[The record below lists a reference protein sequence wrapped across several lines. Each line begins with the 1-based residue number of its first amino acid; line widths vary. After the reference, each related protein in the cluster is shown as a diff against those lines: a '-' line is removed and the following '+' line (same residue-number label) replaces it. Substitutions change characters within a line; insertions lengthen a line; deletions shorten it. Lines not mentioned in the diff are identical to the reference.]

1 MFHISLYSNLI
12 SETASFFFKVVV
24 NPPFFPKCYYKTDLW
39 VDSLHWKPS
48 LLQFSSIMCRIVF
61 SRNSSLVSK
70 TCILLLRSRCQ
81 PAKFQSQ
88 EIVRKTIYQL
98 VPFNPCN
105 RKPHRQSC
113 QNQIIALLLFS
124 RIKIWLV
131 LFILVFLQIH
141 LFNSFFELYAVGFS
155 SYVLQMNVFAFQFH
169 FQHNVASSLD
179 NLSN

>member
-1 MFHISLYSNLI
+1 MIPYKIIRGLVPRIENQVYCSFLRLCVELFSP
-12 SETASFFFKVVV
+12 ETLRKSPKPAS
-24 NPPFFPKCYYKTDLW
+24 
-39 VDSLHWKPS
+39 
-48 LLQFSSIMCRIVF
+48 
-61 SRNSSLVSK
+61 
-70 TCILLLRSRCQ
+70 LLLRSRCQ
-81 PAKFQSQ
+81 SAKFQSQ

-105 RKPHRQSC
+105 RKPHGQSC

-131 LFILVFLQIH
+131 LFILVFLQIQ
-141 LFNSFFELYAVGFS
+141 LFNSFFELYAFGFS

-179 NLSN
+179 TQSK